1 MPTPTV
7 NISQVL
13 ESQVSGIASNFL
25 NEGLKALPAIGV
37 ALLAIAGLFIVFY
50 WTARAFGW
58 QLKRPKRPPSQKR
71 TMIGKANKVHFEK
84 VNNNIW
90 TLFNR
95 LGQSHSIT
103 RRRNP
108 ATAGFDSGFIS
119 GLPDGFLVLA
129 DDDGLDFG
137 INDIDTFDG
146 KDGFYADLG
155 YAAPWTSDSGPDDAP
170 GTQSGG
176 FSGDFLFFTDAASF
190 YRHYNMDYEAAY
202 NLDEPLQQNAID
214 DLRERDEWMNQF
226 FDAHA
231 ESASVNWSRLYPGYN
246 SIDGLAQSNLD
257 METKAELFRH
267 VSILNDLKEQSFSSD
282 DMADLDIDFD
292 GGAYDH

>member
-7 NISQVL
+7 YISQVL

-84 VNNNIW
+84 VNTNIW
-90 TLFNR
+90 TAFNR
-95 LGQSHSIT
+95 LGKMHVPGT
-103 RRRNP
+103 RR
-108 ATAGFDSGFIS
+108 ATISAGFDNGFVSGFGS
-119 GLPDGFLVLA
+119 SFSL
-129 DDDGLDFG
+129 DDDADFFPSELD
-137 INDIDTFDG
+137 DG
-146 KDGFYADLG
+146 SSDLDVEDCHNGYYADPSY
-155 YAAPWTSDSGPDDAP
+155 YAPFTSDSGLDDSP
-170 GTQSGG
+170 GAQSGG
-176 FSGDFLFFTDAASF
+176 NSGNYQFFTEAADFFKHIDIRYQEFTKSQYGDEYFTDYQQALVDAFDNHAAS
-190 YRHYNMDYEAAY
+190 A
-202 NLDEPLQQNAID
+202 
-214 DLRERDEWMNQF
+214 
-226 FDAHA
+226 
-231 ESASVNWSRLYPGYN
+231 SANWSILYPGHN

-257 METKAELFRH
+257 MATKAELFRH
-267 VSILNDLKEQSFSSD
+267 VSILNDLKDQSFSSD